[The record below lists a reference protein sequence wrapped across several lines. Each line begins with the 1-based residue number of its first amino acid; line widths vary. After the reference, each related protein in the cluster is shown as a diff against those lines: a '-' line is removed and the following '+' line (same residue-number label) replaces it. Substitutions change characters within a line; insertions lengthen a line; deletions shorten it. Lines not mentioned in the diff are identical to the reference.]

1 MPDSRKSSTPKH
13 PIGVAAERTGLTPD
27 VLRVWERRYRA
38 VAPDRS
44 EGRQRLYS
52 DDDIERLRLLRLA
65 TIPGRG
71 ISQVVVLSTD
81 ELARMV
87 EEDAAARARLDVGD
101 SANVALGSEAVT
113 RALANVRAFDGVG
126 LEWQLRRALAELGLV
141 NFIAAIGAP
150 LLRRVGDEWHAG
162 RITVAQ
168 EHLAT
173 STVRRVI
180 IGAMGMGT
188 APADAPGMV
197 VATLA
202 GERHEVGALFAAAVA
217 LAHGWAVTYLGADL
231 PAPDI
236 IDAALAVS
244 ARVVALSVVAPG
256 DRRQL
261 VADLDTIR
269 GRLPA
274 GVDVV
279 VGGSGAVGLAKE
291 GVPAGVRVL
300 DRLSELAPAAPA

>member
-1 MPDSRKSSTPKH
+1 MPESRNSATPKH

-38 VAPDRS
+38 VSPNRS

-65 TIPGRG
+65 TIPGRA
-71 ISQVVVLSTD
+71 ISQVVGLSTG

-87 EEDAAARARLDVGD
+87 EEDASARSRVDIGEATDTG
-101 SANVALGSEAVT
+101 SGSETVL
-113 RALANVRAFDGVG
+113 RALALIHAFDVTG
-126 LEWQLRRALAELGLV
+126 LEWELGRVLAELGLV
-141 NFIAAIGAP
+141 NFIATVAAP

-162 RITVAQ
+162 RMTVAQ

-173 STVRRVI
+173 STVRRVV

-188 APADAPGMV
+188 APAEAPRMV

-217 LAHGWAVTYLGADL
+217 MAHGWAVTYLGADL
-231 PAPDI
+231 PAADVA
-236 IDAALAVS
+236 DAALAIRP
-244 ARVVALSVVAPG
+244 RVVALSVVAPT
-256 DRRQL
+256 DRRQIVREL
-261 VADLDTIR
+261 ESIR
-269 GRLPA
+269 GRLPV
-274 GVDVV
+274 GIDIV
-279 VGGSGAVGLAKE
+279 VGGSGAAAMAKE
-291 GVPAGVRVL
+291 LEAAGVRVL
-300 DRLSELAPAAPA
+300 DRLSALGEHVKP